1 MELETIVKAI
11 FIGLVLLLHLPDHP
25 KSRFFYSKNESGVGS
40 HQNPLSL
47 PKSRLYTCPWPPTFN
62 ENNIGYSHLSRK
74 ILYTKKCKQID
85 LSLDFEDNP
94 IYPFWDAHGQAR

>member
-40 HQNPLSL
+40 HKNPLSL
-47 PKSRLYTCPWPPTFN
+47 PKSRLYTYLPLTSTFN
-62 ENNIGYSHLSRK
+62 EK
-74 ILYTKKCKQID
+74 ILAIH
-85 LSLDFEDNP
+85 
-94 IYPFWDAHGQAR
+94 IYPGMAFCYQNCSDLM